1 MPTEQETKN
10 VVPEENNTDEN
21 KEVKKEKETKKEKE
35 KEAKLFS
42 EEEMMQIVGKI
53 KEELNADLEKRESE
67 RESVYK
73 EKMTALAESLANKI
87 DPTEAE
93 KNLKKLVP
101 TVTAYKINDD
111 YITSITMA
119 VDNRTVNEK
128 NVVVF
133 DQQYLIKLINPKTRE
148 ATERII
154 KIEDLSYLRSPVTC
168 ELRKTEYDNKILS
181 VDGRPIVAISYE
193 IVIPEGETIVVLP
206 NAIN

>member
-1 MPTEQETKN
+1 MSNEQETKN
-10 VVPEENNTDEN
+10 VVPKENNVAKKTAPVE
-21 KEVKKEKETKKEKE
+21 KKEG
-35 KEAKLFS
+35 KLFS

-53 KEELNADLEKRESE
+53 KEELNSDLEKRESE

-73 EKMTALAESLANKI
+73 EKMNALAESLANKI

-111 YITSITMA
+111 YVTSITMA
-119 VDNRTVNEK
+119 VDSRTVNEK
-128 NVVVF
+128 NIVVF
-133 DQQYLIKLINPKTRE
+133 DQQYLIKLINPKTRDVS
-148 ATERII
+148 ERII